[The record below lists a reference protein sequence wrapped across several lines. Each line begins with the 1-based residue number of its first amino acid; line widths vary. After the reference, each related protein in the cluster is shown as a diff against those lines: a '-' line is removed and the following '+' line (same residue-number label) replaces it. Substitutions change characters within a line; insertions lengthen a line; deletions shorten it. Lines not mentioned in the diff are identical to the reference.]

1 MIWQGDLLALINLSP
16 YPDYPPTPFLFK
28 PIRDTALPRICSSN
42 RQAGTGRVSDNT
54 LISYEPASG
63 EELWRGTHGDVDAA
77 VSTAR
82 RAWPAWAAQPL
93 TNRIEVLRAFANE
106 ARRQTE
112 PLAELIARE
121 TGKPL
126 WEARSEIDAVVNKV
140 DISVQAYA
148 ERTGKKKF
156 DAGLNGSAAVRH
168 KPHGVMAVLGPYN
181 FPAHLPGGH
190 IVPALI
196 AGNAVLF
203 KPSEKTPA
211 VGEALVAC
219 FHAAGVPEDVIQLV
233 IGGPDEGR
241 ALVAHPGIDGV
252 LFTGSAN
259 AGLAINRKLSANP
272 GKILALEMGGNNPI
286 VVIETPHLAD
296 AAALIVQSAF
306 TSAGQRCTAARR
318 LIVKASIYDDLME
331 HLLPLTRR
339 LIVGGPLA
347 EPQPFMG
354 PVIDNDTAD
363 RLSES
368 FVALMTAGGRPLLH
382 MRRTVP
388 DLPFL
393 SPGIIDVTDVPDR
406 PDIELFGPL
415 LQVIRVPDLDAG
427 IAEAN
432 NTRFGL
438 SASLIGGSPDDYGR
452 FWANIRA
459 GIINWNGPT
468 NGASSKA
475 PFGGIGLSG
484 NHRPAAYY
492 AADYCA
498 YPVASTERDS
508 PRANIGV
515 GLRP

>member
-1 MIWQGDLLALINLSP
+1 M
-16 YPDYPPTPFLFK
+16 T
-28 PIRDTALPRICSSN
+28 
-42 RQAGTGRVSDNT
+42 DNI
-54 LISYEPASG
+54 LISTEPASG
-63 EELWRGTHGDVDAA
+63 EELWRGPISDVDAA

-82 RAWPAWAAQPL
+82 RAWAAWAGRAL
-93 TNRIEVLRAFANE
+93 TDRITVMRTFSNIVKRDNE
-106 ARRQTE
+106 E
-112 PLAELIARE
+112 LATLIARE
-121 TGKPL
+121 AGKPL
-126 WEARSEIDAVVNKV
+126 WEARSEVDAVVNKV
-140 DISVQAYA
+140 DIAVQAYA

-156 DAGLNGSAAVRH
+156 DSGINGSAAVRH

-181 FPAHLPGGH
+181 FPAHLPNGH

-211 VGEALVAC
+211 VGEALVAA
-219 FHAAGVPEDVIQLV
+219 FHRAGVPEDVIQLV
-233 IGGPDEGR
+233 IGGPEEGK

-252 LFTGSAN
+252 LFTGSAQ
-259 AGLAINRKLSANP
+259 AGIAINRKLASNP
-272 GKILALEMGGNNPI
+272 GKIVALEMGGNNPI
-286 VVIETPHLAD
+286 VVIDTPKLAD
-296 AAALIVQSAF
+296 AAAVILQSAF

-318 LIVKASIYDDLME
+318 LIVKESIYDDLMAE
-331 HLLPLTRR
+331 LVPMARKLM
-339 LIVGGPLA
+339 VGDPMG

-354 PVIDNDTAD
+354 PVIDNETAD

-368 FVALMTAGGRPLLH
+368 FVALITAGGRALLH
-382 MRRTVP
+382 MRRSVP

-393 SPGIIDVTDVPDR
+393 SPGIIDVTDIPDR

-415 LQVIRVPDLDAG
+415 LQVIRVPDFDTA

-438 SASLIGGSPDDYGR
+438 SASLIGGSPEDYGR

-459 GIINWNGPT
+459 GIINWNSPT

-498 YPVASTERDS
+498 YPVASTEMDQ
-508 PRANIGV
+508 PRATIMV

>member
-1 MIWQGDLLALINLSP
+1 MDGNV
-16 YPDYPPTPFLFK
+16 T
-28 PIRDTALPRICSSN
+28 
-42 RQAGTGRVSDNT
+42 DNI
-54 LISYEPASG
+54 LISTEPASG
-63 EELWRGTHGDVDAA
+63 EELWRGPISDVDAA

-82 RAWPAWAAQPL
+82 RAWAAWAARAL
-93 TNRIEVLRAFANE
+93 TDRIAVMRTFSNIVKRDNE
-106 ARRQTE
+106 E
-112 PLAELIARE
+112 LATLIARE
-121 TGKPL
+121 AGKPL
-126 WEARSEIDAVVNKV
+126 WEARSEVDAVVNKV
-140 DISVQAYA
+140 DIAVQAYA

-156 DAGLNGSAAVRH
+156 DSGINGSAAVRH

-181 FPAHLPGGH
+181 FPAHLPNGH

-211 VGEALVAC
+211 VGEALVAA
-219 FHAAGVPEDVIQLV
+219 FHRAGVPEDVIQLV
-233 IGGPDEGR
+233 IGGPEEGK

-252 LFTGSAN
+252 LFTGSAQ
-259 AGLAINRKLSANP
+259 AGIAINRKLASNP
-272 GKILALEMGGNNPI
+272 GKIVALEMGGNNPI
-286 VVIETPHLAD
+286 VVIDTPKLAD
-296 AAALIVQSAF
+296 AAAVILQSAF

-318 LIVKASIYDDLME
+318 LIVKESIYDDLMAE
-331 HLLPLTRR
+331 LVPMARKLM
-339 LIVGGPLA
+339 VGDPMG

-354 PVIDNDTAD
+354 PVIDNETAD

-368 FVALMTAGGRPLLH
+368 FVALITAGGRALLH
-382 MRRTVP
+382 MRRSVP

-393 SPGIIDVTDVPDR
+393 SPGIIDVTDIPDR

-415 LQVIRVPDLDAG
+415 LQVIRVPDFDTA

-438 SASLIGGSPDDYGR
+438 SASLIGGSPEDYGR

-459 GIINWNGPT
+459 GIINWNSPT

-498 YPVASTERDS
+498 YPVASTEMDQ
-508 PRANIGV
+508 PRATIMV